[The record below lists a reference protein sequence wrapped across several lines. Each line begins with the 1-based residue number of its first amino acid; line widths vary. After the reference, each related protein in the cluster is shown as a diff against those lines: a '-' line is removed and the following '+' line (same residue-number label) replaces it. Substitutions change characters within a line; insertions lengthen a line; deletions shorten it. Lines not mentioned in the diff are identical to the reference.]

1 MIDVVPVGSF
11 DLNVFLDMDKETL
24 LTGFK
29 KELGE
34 PSANGYLGNTGVT
47 TRTLDKYVD
56 ALLPTIA
63 TDDSV
68 NEQFFKSH
76 AEVVRAMGGQMRFEQ
91 AEFVRN
97 YKPKPGTVP
106 PEPPV
111 ELKPKPGEP
120 GNDDVLKRLEALEK
134 EREIERKNFVVREMR
149 SRVSNKSGEL
159 KVTNKNLWEDSVRMV
174 EYEDGMDD
182 TAMEAKAKGLYES
195 KLKAYMGEG
204 ASPYGGGS
212 SGSQDQDDKALDD
225 FFNRKVLE
233 GKFPGKK

>member
-1 MIDVVPVGSF
+1 
-11 DLNVFLDMDKETL
+11 MDKETL

-34 PSANGYLGNTGVT
+34 PSANGYLGDTGVT

-182 TAMEAKAKGLYES
+182 TAMESKAKGLYES

>member
-1 MIDVVPVGSF
+1 
-11 DLNVFLDMDKETL
+11 MDKETL

-34 PSANGYLGNTGVT
+34 PSANGYLGDTGVT

-159 KVTNKNLWEDSVRMV
+159 RVTNKNLWEDSVRMV

>member
-1 MIDVVPVGSF
+1 M
-11 DLNVFLDMDKETL
+11 
-24 LTGFK
+24 TGFK

-34 PSANGYLGNTGVT
+34 PSANGYLGDTGVT

-159 KVTNKNLWEDSVRMV
+159 RVTNKNLWEDSVRMV

>member
-1 MIDVVPVGSF
+1 MINIILVGSF
-11 DLNVFLDMDKETL
+11 YLNNLDMDKETL

-34 PSANGYLGNTGVT
+34 PSASGYLGDTGVT
-47 TRTLDKYVD
+47 MRTLDKYVE
-56 ALLPTIA
+56 ALLPTIT

-68 NEQFFKSH
+68 NEQFFKNQ
-76 AEVVRAMGGQMRFEQ
+76 AAVVKAMGGQMRFEQ
-91 AEFVRN
+91 AEFVKN

-106 PEPPV
+106 PEPPAD
-111 ELKPKPGEP
+111 PKQKTGEP
-120 GNDDVLKRLEALEK
+120 GNEDVLKRLEALEK
-134 EREIERKNFVVREMR
+134 ERENDRKNSVVREMR

-159 KVTNKNLWEDSVRMV
+159 KVTNKNLWEDTVRMV
-174 EYEDGMDD
+174 EYKDGMDD
-182 TAMEAKAKGLYES
+182 AAMEAKAKELYES

-204 ASPYGGGS
+204 ASPYGGS
-212 SGSQDQDDKALDD
+212 PSGSHGQDDKALDD

>member
-1 MIDVVPVGSF
+1 MIKFILIGSF
-11 DLNVFLDMDKETL
+11 YLNDLDMDKETL

-34 PSANGYLGNTGVT
+34 PSANGYLGDTGVT

-212 SGSQDQDDKALDD
+212 SGSQYQDDKALDD

>member
-1 MIDVVPVGSF
+1 M
-11 DLNVFLDMDKETL
+11 
-24 LTGFK
+24 TGFK

-34 PSANGYLGNTGVT
+34 PSANGYLGDTGVT

-182 TAMEAKAKGLYES
+182 TAMESKAKGLYES